1 MRISRRLIRRRDGD
15 RIKVARKEENEREKT
30 TKQGNGGR
38 KSCTEKRRKNERRER
53 RERGT
58 FDFSYNYISLMD
70 RARMANPLSSFSLD
84 YRYFLR
90 LVANKDVEVSAF
102 EEIKRAVDAR
112 KYCQF
117 VRNSETP
124 LYSRS
129 VRIFIIA
136 DNHLHRA
143 NINGAKVALP
153 IMIILTAFTRACA
166 L

>member
-1 MRISRRLIRRRDGD
+1 M
-15 RIKVARKEENEREKT
+15 KEREREKT

-117 VRNSETP
+117 VRNSET
-124 LYSRS
+124 LSIRGLFVFLLS
-129 VRIFIIA
+129 LIIICIA
-136 DNHLHRA
+136 R
-143 NINGAKVALP
+143 
-153 IMIILTAFTRACA
+153 ILTA
-166 L
+166 LKWLYLL